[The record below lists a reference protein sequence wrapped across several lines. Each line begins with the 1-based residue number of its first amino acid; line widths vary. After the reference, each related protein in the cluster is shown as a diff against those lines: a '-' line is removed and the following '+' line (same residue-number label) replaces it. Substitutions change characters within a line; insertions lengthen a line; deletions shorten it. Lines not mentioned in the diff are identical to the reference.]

1 MRISDSVEE
10 HFENHVIHNCPLSAA
25 RLPVDVESNRMNK
38 QPIQLRVLVVDDE
51 PIIASSLGMILRQHG
66 YDAKSFTEP
75 IEALRAARSDIP
87 DLLITD
93 VVMPGLSGIELAI
106 QVQAIC
112 PSCKVLLFSGQA
124 GTANLLETA
133 RSEGHDFEFLV
144 KPVHPTDLL
153 TKLER
158 TFT

>member
-1 MRISDSVEE
+1 MTRFSADVDAENTPTHKQSIHVRI
-10 HFENHVIHNCPLSAA
+10 F
-25 RLPVDVESNRMNK
+25 
-38 QPIQLRVLVVDDE
+38 VVDDE

-75 IEALRAARSDIP
+75 LEALRAARSDIP

-93 VVMPGLSGIELAI
+93 VAMPELSGIELAI
-106 QVQAIC
+106 RVQAIC
-112 PSCKVLLFSGQA
+112 PECKVLLFSGQA

-133 RSEGHDFEFLV
+133 RSEGHDFELLV

>member
-1 MRISDSVEE
+1 MTRFSADVDAENTPTHKQSIHVRI
-10 HFENHVIHNCPLSAA
+10 F
-25 RLPVDVESNRMNK
+25 
-38 QPIQLRVLVVDDE
+38 VVDDE

-75 IEALRAARSDIP
+75 LEALRAARSDIP

-93 VVMPGLSGIELAI
+93 VAMPELSGIELAI
-106 QVQAIC
+106 RVQALC
-112 PSCKVLLFSGQA
+112 PECKVLLFSGQA
-124 GTANLLETA
+124 GSANLLETA

-153 TKLER
+153 AKLER